1 VFAPFSKAEEITRN
15 LTKENNSEKDMEEGT
30 ELPALPAVPTKSQ
43 KGHTDIAG
51 PTNESNWVIPGKVL
65 AGAYPGDRKEPLHSE
80 KIEQIVSTGK
90 PRQTNKLL
98 LTHNQHW
105 EG

>member
-1 VFAPFSKAEEITRN
+1 
-15 LTKENNSEKDMEEGT
+15 MEEGT

-65 AGAYPGDRKEPLHSE
+65 AGAYPGDRKEPSHSE
-80 KIEQIVSTGK
+80 KIELIVSTGK
-90 PRQTNKLL
+90 PRQ
-98 LTHNQHW
+98 
-105 EG
+105 